1 MPDPAIAI
9 TFTGNDAD
17 AARMFA
23 RQQKEIDGLKASLR
37 GVKAAGEEA
46 KSGLQIGS
54 GIIGEVA
61 GLAAGYLSVGKAL
74 EWAGTAAETW
84 RAILRETTAA
94 TRETV
99 EASLSYA
106 AMQTGKGTNVKAPA
120 QAVMRMGQEFG
131 FKEQGPVMVLAGG
144 LQAAMGGDVKGAQRE
159 TLEML
164 KLHHVTNQPLE
175 ELLDVGKLAA
185 GRGMDP
191 GQFAREVAAAAKET
205 NIDPS
210 IVARGVK
217 SMGAFTGPNAVE
229 EWIATQA
236 VMAKQ
241 LGPRGATAVGEL
253 PGLFMEGAPKEFTAW
268 AKKQGV
274 GKDTPFIEALG
285 ALHERGL
292 TTVEGYKGS
301 GLSLAQK
308 EALSLAVQ
316 KQPEIVSLRERLP
329 ALGTEAE
336 LQKRHEQI
344 AGQYPETEEAEFA
357 AKMEARHAYRVVF
370 DSEAAERRI
379 EDRQL
384 QIRGEAFETTGN
396 RTIFGIDQL
405 DPTGREKS
413 WWYPHVALSRLA
425 AYTFAPERMEA
436 VDRGVEKIRIEQG
449 EGAGVEEGFTW
460 KDVREYWGNV
470 VKQMDG
476 AARKLD
482 SAGDK
487 QFDAA
492 SKLRGGA
499 AMVPAGEDR

>member
-1 MPDPAIAI
+1 MRGLGGGAQRPVPDPAIAI

-23 RQQKEIDGLKASLR
+23 RQQKQIDGLTASLR
-37 GVKAAGEEA
+37 GIKTAGEEA
-46 KSGLQIGS
+46 KSGLRIGS
-54 GIIGEVA
+54 GMIGEVA

-94 TRETV
+94 TREAV

-106 AMQTGKGTNVKAPA
+106 AMQTGRGTNVKAPVM
-120 QAVMRMGQEFG
+120 AVMRMAQEFG
-131 FKEQGPVMVLAGG
+131 IKDQGPVMALAGG
-144 LQAAMGGDVKGAQRE
+144 LQAAMGGDVRGAQRE

-175 ELLDVGKLAA
+175 ELLDIGKLAP

-191 GQFAREVAAAAKET
+191 GQFAREIAAAARET

-210 IVARGVK
+210 IISRGVK
-217 SMGAFTGPNAVE
+217 SMGAFTGPKALE

-236 VMAKQ
+236 LMAKQ

-274 GKDTPFIEALG
+274 GKGTPFIEALG
-285 ALHERGL
+285 TLRERGL
-292 TTVEGYKGS
+292 TTVQAFEKS
-301 GLSLAQK
+301 GLALAQR
-308 EALSLAVQ
+308 EALALAVE

-344 AGQYPETEEAEFA
+344 AGQFPETEQV
-357 AKMEARHAYRVVF
+357 HT
-370 DSEAAERRI
+370 AERLEAKAAYELAFGPEAQERAI
-379 EDRQL
+379 KDRELRMRGLALRRAGAESLWGVRQIDPSGRMQMGFL
-384 QIRGEAFETTGN
+384 QGVS
-396 RTIFGIDQL
+396 Q
-405 DPTGREKS
+405 
-413 WWYPHVALSRLA
+413 VLSRL
-425 AYTFAPERMEA
+425 TDPGLPKRFEA
-436 VDRGVEKIRIEQG
+436 ELAKIRVEED
-449 EGAGVEEGFTW
+449 EGAGADIFQKRIQTRWE
-460 KDVREYWGNV
+460 
-470 VKQMDG
+470 Q
-476 AARKLD
+476 AAEKLH
-482 SAGDK
+482 
-487 QFDAA
+487 DAA